1 MRFVHFIVTF
11 FTLLLFSLA
20 AAGLYAVHYVNQDGP
35 LLEDSLVD
43 VEKGWGLNRLSAHL
57 EAQNIIENAAVFK
70 AAGYLHG
77 KSMELRSGEYHV
89 EAGSSILDL
98 LNLFT
103 EGQAFQRGFTV
114 PEGATSYEIIQ
125 SLNQNDELRGEAIL
139 QIPEEGSLLPE
150 TYHFTKGD
158 SRQDIIARMQAD
170 LNAVLDSAWASRQA
184 NLPLKSR
191 QEALTLASIIEKET
205 GVKGERR
212 RVAGV
217 FINRLRI
224 GMALQTDPTVIYA
237 ITKGKHQNNGRGPLG
252 RRLLRK
258 DLKIDSPYNTY
269 RYPGLPP
276 GPIANAGKAAIE
288 AALNPEDHDYLYF
301 VADGTGGHVFSKTLA
316 EHNANAAK
324 WRIIRKQQ
332 ND

>member
-11 FTLLLFSLA
+11 LSLLLLSVA
-20 AAGLYAVHYVNQDGP
+20 AVGLYAVHYVSQDGP
-35 LLEDSLVD
+35 LMEDSLVD

-57 EAQNIIENAAVFK
+57 EAQKIIDNADAFK
-70 AAGYLHG
+70 AVGYLHG

-98 LNLFT
+98 LSLFT
-103 EGQAFQRGFTV
+103 EGQAFQRGVTV

-125 SLNQNDELRGEAIL
+125 ILNQNDDLQGEAIL

-158 SRQDIIARMQAD
+158 TRQDIVARMQAD
-170 LNAVLDSAWASRQA
+170 QMVVFEAAWQARQPD
-184 NLPLKSR
+184 LPIRNRK
-191 QEALTLASIIEKET
+191 EALTLASIIEKET
-205 GVKGERR
+205 GIKGERR

-224 GMALQTDPTVIYA
+224 GMLLQTDPTVIYA
-237 ITKGKHQNNGRGPLG
+237 ITKGKHQNDGRGPLG

-269 RYPGLPP
+269 RFGGLPP
-276 GPIANAGKAAIE
+276 GPIANAGKASIE
-288 AALNPEDHDYLYF
+288 AALNPEDHDYFYF
-301 VADGTGGHVFSKTLA
+301 VADGTGGHAFSKTLK
-316 EHNANAAK
+316 EHNASAAK
-324 WRIIRKQQ
+324 WRAFRRQQ
-332 ND
+332 K